1 MKKKEI
7 RIRASAIMLFI
18 IGMLCSCGTDITE
31 QSAENLPEEDDPAEV
46 VAYDVSNDS
55 PTRALAMELNS
66 FAFSV
71 YNMKRDKLFIDKLL
85 MTKDPITKAFTGKS
99 WSMLNTEMKAICVS
113 PNMDVVTSLL
123 FDKDNHSFVYEV
135 PTTEQMMI
143 KIGANMSFTK
153 QSANNKLS
161 IRFINSLAT
170 LTVRARNELELKDK
184 DGNLL
189 PVTIYVKSC
198 TLCNMGSQGKF
209 TYTGNVTGTWEL
221 IDGAYANY
229 PQVLASTVEM
239 SQTKFINICDSTFT
253 MIPQSPET
261 HAWTPAGT
269 DEAPTTDAI
278 SVANANH
285 KAYIILECA
294 MTSVIDNQT
303 VYVWG
308 SETTFKPVY
317 FPYKASCCPRAW
329 NGINKQGV
337 YNLKIVE
344 GDALDAEGKPIKP
357 EERENENNS
366 FINAE
371 FITVSP
377 TTDNGEDDVDDWP
390 DAIVEDITL

>member
-1 MKKKEI
+1 MAKKNI
-7 RIRASAIMLFI
+7 RIRASAIILFVVAI
-18 IGMLCSCGTDITE
+18 LYSCGSDVTE
-31 QSAENLPEEDDPAEV
+31 QSTEVLSGSDEPAEIE
-46 VAYDVSNDS
+46 AYDISNGS
-55 PTRALAMELNS
+55 LTRALAMELKS
-66 FAFSV
+66 FSVSV
-71 YNMKRDKLFIDKLL
+71 YNMKRDLLYVDRVL
-85 MTKDPITKAFTGKS
+85 MTKNPVSQQFTGES

-113 PNMDVVTSLL
+113 PNMDVVTSIM
-123 FDKDNHSFVYEV
+123 FDKVNNSFVYEV
-135 PTTEQMMI
+135 PTTEQTMI

-153 QSANNKLS
+153 KSVNNKLP
-161 IRFINSLAT
+161 INFVNSLAL

-184 DGNLL
+184 DGNIL

-229 PQVLASTVEM
+229 PQVLKSATELSK
-239 SQTKFINICDSTFT
+239 TKFINICDSTFA

-285 KAYIILECA
+285 KAYIVLECA
-294 MTSVIDNQT
+294 MTAEIDNQT

-317 FPYKASCCPRAW
+317 FPYRAAYCPRAW
-329 NGINKQGV
+329 NAINKQGI
-337 YNLKIVE
+337 YNLKIID
-344 GDALDAEGKPIKP
+344 GDALDAEGRPIKP

-366 FINAE
+366 FVNAE

-377 TTDNGEDDVDDWP
+377 SKDNGEDDVDDWP

>member
-1 MKKKEI
+1 MKESII
-7 RIRASAIMLFI
+7 RIRASAIMLFV
-18 IGMLCSCGTDITE
+18 IGMLYSCGTDVTE
-31 QSAENLPEEDDPAEV
+31 QSAASPSETDEPAEV
-46 VAYDVSNDS
+46 VANDVSNS
-55 PTRALAMELNS
+55 SLTRAMAMELKS

-71 YNMKRDKLFIDKLL
+71 YNVKRSKLLVDNLL
-85 MTKDPITKAFTGKS
+85 MTKNPSTKKFTGDS
-99 WSMLNTEMKAICVS
+99 WSMINTEMKAISIS
-113 PNMDVVTSLL
+113 PNMDIVTSIL

-135 PTTEQMMI
+135 PSTEQTMI
-143 KIGANMSFTK
+143 KIAANMSFTK
-153 QSANNKLS
+153 QSTNNSLS
-161 IRFINSLAT
+161 LSFINSLAL

-184 DGNLL
+184 DGNIL

-198 TLCNMGSQGKF
+198 TLCNIGSQGKF
-209 TYTGNVTGTWEL
+209 TYTGNSTGTWEL

-229 PQVLASTVEM
+229 PQVLKSATELST
-239 SQTKFINICDSTFT
+239 TKFINICDSTFAL
-253 MIPQSPET
+253 IPQSPET

-285 KAYIILECA
+285 KAYIVLECA
-294 MTSVIDNQT
+294 MTAEIDNQT

-317 FPYKASCCPRAW
+317 FPYKAAYCPRAW
-329 NGINKQGV
+329 NAINKQGI
-337 YNLKIVE
+337 YNLKIVDGE
-344 GDALDAEGKPIKP
+344 ALDADGKPIKP

-366 FINAE
+366 FVNAE

-377 TTDNGEDDVDDWP
+377 SKDNGEDDVDDWP